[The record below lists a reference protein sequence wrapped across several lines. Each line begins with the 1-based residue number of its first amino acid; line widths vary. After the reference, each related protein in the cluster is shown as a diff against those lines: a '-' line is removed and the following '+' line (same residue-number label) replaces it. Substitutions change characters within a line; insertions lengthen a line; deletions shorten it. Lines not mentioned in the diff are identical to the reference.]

1 MASRGE
7 LHYDDEWEYNEGGEE
22 SELLKTGGEEE
33 VGRLK
38 RNEGWHSCGKLQ
50 KDANYHQRYI
60 PLKDVFGFR
69 DLSSEDREKIV
80 NDKRLTEEDKL
91 FLESEKALKG
101 LERLSDS
108 VVCVKVKSH
117 CGTGFYVRM
126 DQLKDYE
133 GDIVLTNSHTIRKLG
148 SGNGSNFETVKP
160 GDVKVYSFYN
170 GIEQGSHVP
179 REVIRIGNVSP
190 PDLNKDKD
198 ILLRKTKTALQ
209 GAGSPPSETDTE
221 LISILDQLAPV
232 LAAPEAFLD
241 YAILFLKPL
250 DKEDEKRKFA
260 KVRPLEIKAF
270 KPTAQEE
277 IRNVSYFEIS
287 HPEMS
292 TFPRSLRLFTI
303 SHPHCSSQQLSFGA
317 MESCLFHVYLLNL
330 VYGQNDTAYLEFLE
344 GKDPFVDHSIA
355 TCPGSSGAP
364 IFMYFINHET
374 GEVEI
379 EEVVYF
385 LHFYE
390 MRSELYGKAMSF
402 ATVLLQFDFHMPKS
416 VVQKTGVQD
425 QQKEETNTP
434 RPLKD
439 LAKVPAYLKI
449 LQDKKN

>member
-1 MASRGE
+1 M
-7 LHYDDEWEYNEGGEE
+7 
-22 SELLKTGGEEE
+22 KTRGEEE

-38 RNEGWHSCGKLQ
+38 RSEGWHSCGKLQ
-50 KDANYHQRYI
+50 YHQRYI
-60 PLKDVFGFR
+60 PLKDAFGFR
-69 DLSSEDREKIV
+69 DLSREDREKLV
-80 NDKRLTEEDKL
+80 NDKRLTEEGKL
-91 FLESEKALKG
+91 FLESKKAQKC

-170 GIEQGSHVP
+170 GIEQGSHVS

-209 GAGSPPSETDTE
+209 GAGSPPSETVTE
-221 LISILDQLAPV
+221 VISILDQMAPV

-250 DKEDEKRKFA
+250 DNENEKRKFA

-270 KPTAQEE
+270 KQTAQEE

-287 HPEMS
+287 HPEIYVS
-292 TFPRSLRLFTI
+292 SLTQIVHHFPPTLFKPAI
-303 SHPHCSSQQLSFGA
+303 VFWSYGVLSFSRLSP
-317 MESCLFHVYLLNL
+317 ES
-330 VYGQNDTAYLEFLE
+330 
-344 GKDPFVDHSIA
+344 
-355 TCPGSSGAP
+355 
-364 IFMYFINHET
+364 
-374 GEVEI
+374 
-379 EEVVYF
+379 
-385 LHFYE
+385 
-390 MRSELYGKAMSF
+390 
-402 ATVLLQFDFHMPKS
+402 S
-416 VVQKTGVQD
+416 VWSK
-425 QQKEETNTP
+425 
-434 RPLKD
+434 
-439 LAKVPAYLKI
+439 
-449 LQDKKN
+449 